1 LGRWQVSGIERRL
14 IVTNPIIIRARQ
26 IFVERIKPGRAR
38 ERGALGGAYDEGTDI
53 QQFMKEAEEQLLRER
68 PETVEE

>member
-1 LGRWQVSGIERRL
+1 LGRWQVGGIERRL
-14 IVTNPIIIRARQ
+14 VVTNPIIIRARQ
-26 IFVERIKPGRAR
+26 IFVERIKPGRVR

>member
-26 IFVERIKPGRAR
+26 IFVERIKPGRVR